1 MMVPRNTT
9 TSKEDS
15 NIMFTLHF
23 THLTAVQ
30 FLRMRNDVLWRI
42 ASESTVLE
50 CMRVPVTFFHSKR
63 ITEVRSLPYVSLLR
77 RASTQIESL

>member
-42 ASESTVLE
+42 ASESTVLACVYTCNVLSQQTDHE
-50 CMRVPVTFFHSKR
+50 G
-63 ITEVRSLPYVSLLR
+63 
-77 RASTQIESL
+77 